1 MCNNSRLFMF
11 IINNEREQISS
22 YYKKLIMKTY
32 WVYLLCV
39 SIVGVQGFLTIR
51 DFKIDAVTKGT
62 EATKSLST
70 SLSSYSEYL
79 QSLN

>member
-1 MCNNSRLFMF
+1 MKGN
-11 IINNEREQISS
+11 ITSS

-51 DFKIDAVTKGT
+51 DFKNDAVTRGT
-62 EATKSLST
+62 ETTQRVSNT
-70 SLSSYSEYL
+70 LSSYSEYL